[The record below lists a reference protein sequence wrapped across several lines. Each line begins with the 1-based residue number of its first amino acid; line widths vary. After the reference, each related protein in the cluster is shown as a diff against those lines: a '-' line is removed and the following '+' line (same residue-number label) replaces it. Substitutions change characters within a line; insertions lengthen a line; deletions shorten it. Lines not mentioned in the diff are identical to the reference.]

1 MWWQRAWY
9 RSGVHPLLW
18 LLWPLQVL
26 YRLVVQRRRQRFLQ
40 KPPEGLP
47 VPVVI
52 VGNLTVGGAGKTP
65 TVVALVEWLQTQ
77 GHRPG
82 VIARGYGGKGPF
94 PQPVTPQ
101 SATAAVGDEPRLIVL
116 RTGVTM
122 VVDPDRSRAAAT
134 LLELDPQISIIVSD
148 DGLQHYALPRDIE
161 LVVVDGERLLGNQK
175 QLPLGPLRESARRL
189 SEVDLVVQNGGDDG
203 ALRHWCEHSYR
214 FELTPLNWRRVSD
227 GVEVSELPAG
237 ERVAIAGIANPSRF
251 FDTLRA
257 QNQQVSDCHAF
268 ADHHPFTLA
277 DFAKWSNSDAILMTE
292 KDAVKCQSFAQDRC
306 YYLPVKAQFSDEFW
320 SAFQQCIDAAI
331 ARRQQ

>member
-40 KPPEGLP
+40 NPPESLA

-52 VGNLTVGGAGKTP
+52 VGNITVGGAGKTP

-94 PQPVTPQ
+94 PQAVTPQ
-101 SATAAVGDEPRLIVL
+101 STAAAVGDEPRLIVL

-122 VVDPDRSRAAAT
+122 VVDPDRVRAAAT
-134 LLELDPQISIIVSD
+134 LLELDPKISIIVSD

-161 LVVVDGERLLGNQK
+161 LVVVDGERLLGNQH

-189 SEVDLVVQNGGDDG
+189 SDVDLVVQNGGVEQ
-203 ALRHWCEHSYR
+203 AFRHGGDSRYR
-214 FELTPLNWRRVSD
+214 FELAPLQWRRVSD
-227 GVEVSELPAG
+227 NVEVSELPAG
-237 ERVAIAGIANPSRF
+237 ERVAVAGIANPTRF
-251 FDTLRA
+251 FETLRA
-257 QNQQVSDCHAF
+257 QNQQISDYRAF
-268 ADHHPFTLA
+268 ADHHPFTPA
-277 DFAKWSNSDAILMTE
+277 DFAEWQHVDAILMTE
-292 KDAVKCQSFAQDRC
+292 KDAVKCQSFAQEHW
-306 YYLPVKAQFSDEFW
+306 YYLPVEAKFSGDFW
-320 SAFQQCIDAAI
+320 SAFQQCVDAAV

>member
-26 YRLVVQRRRQRFLQ
+26 YRFVVQRRHQSFLQ
-40 KPPEGLP
+40 NPPEYLS

-52 VGNLTVGGAGKTP
+52 VGNITVGGAGKTP
-65 TVVALVEWLQTQ
+65 TVVALVEWLQAQ

-94 PQPVTPQ
+94 PQAVTPQ
-101 SATAAVGDEPRLIVL
+101 STAAAVGDEPRLIVL

-122 VVDPDRSRAAAT
+122 VVDPDRVRAAAT
-134 LLELDPQISIIVSD
+134 LLALDPKISIIISD

-161 LVVVDGERLLGNQK
+161 IVVVDGERLLGNQN
-175 QLPLGPLRESARRL
+175 QLPLGPLRESAQRL
-189 SEVDLVVQNGGDDG
+189 SEVDLVVQNGGPEQ
-203 ALRHWCEHSYR
+203 ALRSWCDSCYR

-227 GVEVSELPAG
+227 NAEVSELPSG

-251 FDTLRA
+251 FETLNA
-257 QNQQVSDCHAF
+257 QNQQVSDHRAF
-268 ADHHPFTLA
+268 ADHHPFTPA
-277 DFAKWSNSDAILMTE
+277 DFAEWSHVDAILMTE
-292 KDAVKCQSFAQDRC
+292 KDAVKCQSFAQEHW
-306 YYLPVKAQFSDEFW
+306 YYLPVMAKFSEEFW
-320 SAFQQCIDAAI
+320 SAFQRCVDTAV